1 MTTTFTNEEL
11 QARFIPAS
19 SLRYSTDAFIDYRI
33 PGCGPKKN
41 YALIG
46 PGVSQN
52 PNQPV
57 SLREKH
63 GFQVGGVAMGPGVIN
78 PPHMHFTAEVFICT
92 RGSFSLHWGF
102 NPERHE
108 YGLAEGDIASIPTWI
123 YRGFQSHGTADGKE
137 GFMFTGL
144 GQDDTGGILWGA
156 ATLEAAREQ
165 GVHLTEDYQIID
177 EHLGGKWDD
186 ATMKRLEPMTPREV
200 TQLRTWSPEQMRE
213 RVVKFSELDW
223 SERAL
228 LDSPLPGCGASI
240 APVIGHGMSAERNH
254 LAPIM
259 NAHGFSIE
267 WLKIPKGGSVSVHQ
281 LAQKQVIAVYQGEVQ
296 IFIQKS
302 QLAGKEYVQNAIGI
316 VASSNANGNDA
327 YAMPAHA
334 WRSYRNTSDQ
344 EAVLLLMTPGDE
356 RKRIIW
362 GSEVIELAAQAG
374 YTHDANGYVGLKR
387 YIDRSQR

>member
-1 MTTTFTNEEL
+1 MITSFTPDEL

-19 SLRYSTDAFIDYRI
+19 SLKYSTDAFIDYRI

-63 GFQVGGVAMGPGVIN
+63 GFQVGGVAMGPGVLN

-108 YGLAEGDIASIPTWI
+108 YKLNEGDIASIPTWI
-123 YRGFQSHGTADGKE
+123 YRGFQSHGTKDGGE

-165 GVHLTEDYQIID
+165 GVHLTEDYKIID
-177 EHLGGKWDD
+177 EHLGGKWED
-186 ATMKRLEPMTPREV
+186 ATMKRLEPMTPQEV
-200 TQLRTWSPEQMRE
+200 SQLRTWSPAQMRQ
-213 RVVKFSELDW
+213 RVAKFSELDW
-223 SERAL
+223 SARAL
-228 LDSPLPGCGASI
+228 LDSALPGCGAQI
-240 APVIGHGMSAERNH
+240 APVIGHGMGAERNH

-267 WLKIPKGGSVSVHQ
+267 WLKIPKGGSVSMHQ
-281 LAQKQVIAVYQGEVQ
+281 LACKQVLTVYQGEVQ
-296 IFIQKS
+296 IFISNQPPAQKEHA
-302 QLAGKEYVQNAIGI
+302 QAAINI
-316 VASSNANGNDA
+316 VASNNAHGNDA
-327 YAMPAHA
+327 YAMPANV
-334 WRSYRNTSDQ
+334 WRSYRNTSAH
-344 EAVLLLMTPGDE
+344 EAVLLVMTPGDE
-356 RKRIIW
+356 RKRITW
-362 GSEVIELAAQAG
+362 APDVIERAAAAG